1 MKILIVEDDFV
12 IAESLA
18 SELKKW
24 NYGVIVVEQ
33 FDDILSI
40 FNQHQPQLVLL
51 DINLPTLN
59 SFHWC
64 QEIRKTSNVPIIFIS
79 SRIDNMD
86 QIMAIQMG
94 EMILSKNHLTCH

>member
-18 SELKKW
+18 SELEKW

-40 FNQHQPQLVLL
+40 FN
-51 DINLPTLN
+51 
-59 SFHWC
+59 
-64 QEIRKTSNVPIIFIS
+64 
-79 SRIDNMD
+79 
-86 QIMAIQMG
+86 
-94 EMILSKNHLTCH
+94 

>member
-12 IAESLA
+12 VAESLA

-59 SFHWC
+59 GFIGVKKSEKHLMC
-64 QEIRKTSNVPIIFIS
+64 QLYLLVPVLIIWTKLW
-79 SRIDNMD
+79 
-86 QIMAIQMG
+86 QYKWG

>member
-59 SFHWC
+59 GFHWC
-64 QEIRKTSNVPIIFIS
+64 QEIRKTSQLYLLVPVLIIWTKLW
-79 SRIDNMD
+79 
-86 QIMAIQMG
+86 QYKWG
-94 EMILSKNHLTCH
+94 EMILSKSHLTCH

>member
-40 FNQHQPQLVLL
+40 FNQNQPQLVLL

-59 SFHWC
+59 GFHWC
-64 QEIRKTSNVPIIFIS
+64 QEIRHLMCQLYLLVPVLIIWTKLW
-79 SRIDNMD
+79 
-86 QIMAIQMG
+86 QYKWG
-94 EMILSKNHLTCH
+94 EMILSKSHLTCH

>member
-59 SFHWC
+59 GFHWC
-64 QEIRKTSNVPIIFIS
+64 QEMQKHLMCQLYLLVPVLIIWTKLW
-79 SRIDNMD
+79 
-86 QIMAIQMG
+86 QYKW

>member
-18 SELKKW
+18 SELEKW

-59 SFHWC
+59 GFHWC
-64 QEIRKTSNVPIIFIS
+64 QRNP
-79 SRIDNMD
+79 
-86 QIMAIQMG
+86 
-94 EMILSKNHLTCH
+94 KNI

>member
-33 FDDILSI
+33 FDDNCLS
-40 FNQHQPQLVLL
+40 LTK
-51 DINLPTLN
+51 INLSLY
-59 SFHWC
+59 C
-64 QEIRKTSNVPIIFIS
+64 
-79 SRIDNMD
+79 
-86 QIMAIQMG
+86 
-94 EMILSKNHLTCH
+94 